1 MNEQYEFEEHLE
13 FYKSL
18 YMSEGF
24 PESDAEELSL
34 DLMRKCGIDVEK
46 RYEERSGSGKDLH

>member
-13 FYKSL
+13 LYKSL

-24 PESDAEELSL
+24 PESDAEEMSL
-34 DLMRKCGIDVEK
+34 DLMRKCGVNVEPF
-46 RYEERSGSGKDLH
+46 YENITRRRKTIH